1 MRGGPI
7 SAIWFTWFDSSYLL
21 LLTLQCLP
29 FCPSWTHQNQFVLSL
44 ADLTWPLRQ
53 SEGYKHSSSQRLKIC
68 HDHHLNR
75 LIRLLMFWG
84 AKKWIK
90 CAINPYWCF
99 CPHLVFPGLYSN
111 IPGPIIQSYTT
122 VCWHNLIHL
131 FYIKLKAPPN
141 PPPPRQN
148 PIESGYLKYVLPLHH
163 ALTKDVSTA

>member
-99 CPHLVFPGLYSN
+99 LHPSGLPWPLFKYLWTHNSELYYSMLA
-111 IPGPIIQSYTT
+111 Q
-122 VCWHNLIHL
+122 
-131 FYIKLKAPPN
+131 PN
-141 PPPPRQN
+141 TFVWYQIGSPPPGQN